1 MASQGQKAV
10 SESPL
15 RLAIEALHGRARALS
30 EYYSVYRSGAGPR
43 ARGRRHQRVR
53 ELRHDIVRL
62 QAWAWYLSVADR
74 RPWWWRA
81 LYRLSGVFGR
91 DQREQ
96 AGRRRHH
103 RAGIQRL
110 SSFSV
115 VDRAYVAHM
124 EDFQGRLLTL
134 QLAQQ
139 SRSDPRFVSS
149 SWRTPCEGCPNTAV
163 AWPKTPAGWRS
174 SAGRWPG
181 CCGCVAGWVWIAAS
195 PAWWIHERVI
205 PRP

>member
-1 MASQGQKAV
+1 MASEGQKAV

-30 EYYSVYRSGAGPR
+30 EYYSVYRSGGGPR
-43 ARGRRHQRVR
+43 ARGRRHPRVR

-62 QAWAWYLSVADR
+62 QAWAWYLSVAHR

-91 DQREQ
+91 DRREQ
-96 AGRRRHH
+96 AGRRRHR

-139 SRSDPRFVSS
+139 SRPDPR
-149 SWRTPCEGCPNTAV
+149 RAV
-163 AWPKTPAGWRS
+163 CQQRLEDAVRRLAEHRRCLAEN
-174 SAGRWPG
+174 AGRVAVICWALARVLRVRGWLGLDRGEP
-181 CCGCVAGWVWIAAS
+181 CVVDS
-195 PAWWIHERVI
+195 
-205 PRP
+205 

>member
-1 MASQGQKAV
+1 MASEGKKAV
-10 SESPL
+10 SDSPL

-81 LYRLSGVFGR
+81 LYRLSGLLGR
-91 DQREQ
+91 NRHEQ
-96 AGRRRHH
+96 AGRRRH
-103 RAGIQRL
+103 RRSGIQRL

-115 VDRAYVAHM
+115 VDRAYVAQM

-134 QLAQQ
+134 RLAQPGQ
-139 SRSDPRFVSS
+139 PDPR
-149 SWRTPCEGCPNTAV
+149 RAV
-163 AWPKTPAGWRS
+163 CQQRLEDAVQRLSGHRQCLAEN
-174 SAGRWPG
+174 AGRVAVICWALG
-181 CCGCVAGWVWIAAS
+181 RVLRVRGWLGLDRGESCVVDS
-195 PAWWIHERVI
+195 
-205 PRP
+205 

>member
-1 MASQGQKAV
+1 MASEGQKAA

-62 QAWAWYLSVADR
+62 QAWAGTCRWPIAGPGGGAR
-74 RPWWWRA
+74 
-81 LYRLSGVFGR
+81 YRLSGVFGR
-91 DQREQ
+91 DRREQ
-96 AGRRRHH
+96 AGRRRHR

-115 VDRAYVAHM
+115 VDWPA
-124 EDFQGRLLTL
+124 
-134 QLAQQ
+134 
-139 SRSDPRFVSS
+139 
-149 SWRTPCEGCPNTAV
+149 WRTWRTSRAACRPCSWPSKAGRTRARSASSGRKTPCASSPNTAA
-163 AWPKTPAGWRS
+163 AWPKTPAVAVICWALARVLRVRGWLGLDR
-174 SAGRWPG
+174 GEP
-181 CCGCVAGWVWIAAS
+181 CVVDS
-195 PAWWIHERVI
+195 
-205 PRP
+205 

>member
-1 MASQGQKAV
+1 MASDGQKAV

-81 LYRLSGVFGR
+81 LHRLSGVFGR
-91 DQREQ
+91 DRREQ
-96 AGRRRHH
+96 AGRRRHR

-139 SRSDPRFVSS
+139 SRPDPR
-149 SWRTPCEGCPNTAV
+149 RAV
-163 AWPKTPAGWRS
+163 CQQRQEDAVRKLAEHRRCLAEN
-174 SAGRWPG
+174 AGRVAVICWALARVLRVRGWLGLDRGEP
-181 CCGCVAGWVWIAAS
+181 CVVDS
-195 PAWWIHERVI
+195 
-205 PRP
+205 

>member
-1 MASQGQKAV
+1 MASEGQKAV

-91 DQREQ
+91 DRREQ
-96 AGRRRHH
+96 AGRRRHR
-103 RAGIQRL
+103 RADKK
-110 SSFSV
+110 SF
-115 VDRAYVAHM
+115 
-124 EDFQGRLLTL
+124 
-134 QLAQQ
+134 
-139 SRSDPRFVSS
+139 
-149 SWRTPCEGCPNTAV
+149 
-163 AWPKTPAGWRS
+163 
-174 SAGRWPG
+174 
-181 CCGCVAGWVWIAAS
+181 
-195 PAWWIHERVI
+195 
-205 PRP
+205 

>member
-1 MASQGQKAV
+1 MASGGQTAV

-30 EYYSVYRSGAGPR
+30 EYYSVYRSGAGAH

-62 QAWAWYLSVADR
+62 HAWAWYLSVAGR

-81 LYRLSGVFGR
+81 LDRLSGVFGR
-91 DQREQ
+91 DRREQ
-96 AGRRRHH
+96 AGRRRQR

-139 SRSDPRFVSS
+139 NQPDSRRAVCQKELEDGV
-149 SWRTPCEGCPNTAV
+149 RTLAEYRRCLAEN
-163 AWPKTPAGWRS
+163 
-174 SAGRWPG
+174 AGRVAVICWTLAAVLRVRGWFGLDSGEP
-181 CCGCVAGWVWIAAS
+181 CVVD
-195 PAWWIHERVI
+195 P
-205 PRP
+205 

>member
-1 MASQGQKAV
+1 MASERQKAV

-30 EYYSVYRSGAGPR
+30 EYYSVYRSGAG

-62 QAWAWYLSVADR
+62 HAWAWYLSVADR

-81 LYRLSGVFGR
+81 LHRLSGVLGR
-91 DQREQ
+91 DRREQ
-96 AGRRRHH
+96 TGRRRHH
-103 RAGIQRL
+103 GGGIQRL

-124 EDFQGRLLTL
+124 EDLQGRLLTL
-134 QLAQQ
+134 QLARQDPP
-139 SRSDPRFVSS
+139 DPR
-149 SWRTPCEGCPNTAV
+149 REACQQRLEEGVRRLSEHRRCLAEN
-163 AWPKTPAGWRS
+163 
-174 SAGRWPG
+174 AGRVAVVCWALARVLRVRGWFGLDGGDP
-181 CCGCVAGWVWIAAS
+181 CVVD
-195 PAWWIHERVI
+195 P
-205 PRP
+205 